1 MELLEILKALSDENR
16 LRILNLL
23 RWGKLCVGEIQSI
36 LEMTQ
41 SNVSR
46 HLNKL
51 KSVGII
57 NFEKDAQWVHYKLD
71 REFVSKYRFLEE
83 LLYSQLESMAEYE
96 EDIKRLAAYK
106 VSGCNCQD
114 LKDADFDLSKL
125 DIDVEESKNEQL

>member
-1 MELLEILKALSDENR
+1 MSIVEILKALSDENR

-36 LEMTQ
+36 LGITQ
-41 SNVSR
+41 SNASR

-57 NFEKDAQWVHYKLD
+57 TFEKDAQWVRYKID
-71 REFVSKYRFLEE
+71 ENFISEHKFVDSIINGE
-83 LLYSQLESMAEYE
+83 LPEIEDYSDDIRKLAE
-96 EDIKRLAAYK
+96 YK

-114 LKDADFDLSKL
+114 LKDADFDLEKL
-125 DIDVEESKNEQL
+125 KEK